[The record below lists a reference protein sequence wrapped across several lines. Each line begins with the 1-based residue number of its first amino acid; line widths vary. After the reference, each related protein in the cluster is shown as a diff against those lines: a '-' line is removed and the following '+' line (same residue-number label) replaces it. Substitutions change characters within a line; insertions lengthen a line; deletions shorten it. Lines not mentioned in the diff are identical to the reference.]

1 MIDRM
6 PHRPSFA
13 AQILFIVSCLLASA
27 ALLAADL
34 QFKTYNAQFSGI
46 GEMSV
51 LIMGEREA
59 VLVDGQWLLK
69 DGAALAE
76 VVAASGRQLTHIL
89 LTHGHPDHYMGL
101 APIVKRFPG
110 AKVLAR
116 APVRT
121 EIAMQFRAKWVHWQ
135 TIMGDQIPVEP
146 VVPELLEGDKLMLEG
161 HEIRIVDLPPAETM
175 DATAFYVPSA
185 KVLIPGD
192 LIFSKMHAY
201 FADLNNPEA
210 WIKALEAVRQ
220 VGPIEIVYPGHGAI
234 GGPELI
240 DEEIAYMK
248 AYQSIAKVGVP
259 LTEFAPQM
267 MRRFPDY
274 GGALLLWWTRGP
286 GYGAFGPQALGL
298 PENLLKEIPP
308 AMIEGKAAQ

>member
-1 MIDRM
+1 MIDRIL
-6 PHRPSFA
+6 RRWSLA
-13 AQILFIVSCLLASA
+13 AQIVLTVSATLVSAS
-27 ALLAADL
+27 LSAADL

-59 VLVDGQWLLK
+59 VLIDAQWLLK

-76 VVAASGRQLTHIL
+76 VIAASGRQLTHIL

-101 APIVKRFPG
+101 APIVARFPD
-110 AKVLAR
+110 ARVLAR
-116 APVRT
+116 APVQT

-135 TIMGDQIPVEP
+135 TIMGDQIPIEP
-146 VVPELLEGDKLMLEG
+146 VVPDLLEGDKLMLEG

-175 DATAFYVPSA
+175 DATAYYVPSA

-220 VGPIEIVYPGHGAI
+220 VGPIETIYPGHGAI

-248 AYQSIAKVGVP
+248 VYQSIAKPGVP
-259 LTEFAPQM
+259 LTDFAPQM
-267 MRRFPDY
+267 MKRFPDY

-286 GYGAFGPQALGL
+286 GYGAFGPKALGL
-298 PENLLKEIPP
+298 PENLMKEIPA